1 LENAV
6 NIPKFD
12 PDLMEHMKPFMGLI
26 SQIGAFISQIA
37 PPNPNKVTFTYN
49 GKLARYDCAP
59 LTVCGLAAL
68 LNCHT
73 EQAVNMVNARLVAKD
88 MGIAIEEIRTTE
100 SESFSNL
107 ITLTLFAPE
116 GKRTVSGTL
125 FEGIPKIV
133 KMRDFLTDFQPEEHM
148 LVITYEDKPGF
159 IGKIGTILGEA
170 GINIGSMNLGRRA
183 KAGEAMVVL
192 SIDTPATEQTIQ
204 NLASAVKAHFIKAVH
219 M

>member
-1 LENAV
+1 
-6 NIPKFD
+6 
-12 PDLMEHMKPFMGLI
+12 MKPFLGLV
-26 SQIGAFISQIA
+26 GLVGEFASQIA
-37 PPNPNKVTFTYN
+37 PPNPNKVVFAYN

-68 LNCHT
+68 LGRHT
-73 EQAVNMVNARLVAKD
+73 AQEVNMVNARLVAKS
-88 MGIAIEEIRTTE
+88 MGIAVEEVRTTE

-107 ITLTLFAPE
+107 VTLTIETPE
-116 GKRTVSGTL
+116 GKRTLAATL

-133 KMRDFLTDFQPEEHM
+133 KMRDFLTDFTPEEHM
-148 LVITYEDKPGF
+148 LVITYADKPGL

-192 SIDTPATEQTIQ
+192 SLDTPADEATIER
-204 NLASAVKAHFIKAVH
+204 LAAAVEAHFIKAVQ
-219 M
+219 MKV